1 MITKDTKNG
10 ILTGVCAGLARAVGV
25 DPLLVRLAFVLAVLV
40 YGFGLLPY
48 LILWLLMPK
57 DA

>member
-1 MITKDTKNG
+1 MIARDTKNG
-10 ILTGVCAGLARAVGV
+10 LLTGVCAGLAKWMGV
-25 DPLLVRLAFVLAVLV
+25 DPLWVRLAFVVLV
-40 YGFGLLPY
+40 FLYGFGLIPY

>member
-1 MITKDTKNG
+1 MIARDTKNG
-10 ILTGVCAGLARAVGV
+10 LLTGVCAGLAKWMGV
-25 DPLLVRLAFVLAVLV
+25 DPLWVRLAFVVSVLL
-40 YGFGLLPY
+40 YGFGLIPY